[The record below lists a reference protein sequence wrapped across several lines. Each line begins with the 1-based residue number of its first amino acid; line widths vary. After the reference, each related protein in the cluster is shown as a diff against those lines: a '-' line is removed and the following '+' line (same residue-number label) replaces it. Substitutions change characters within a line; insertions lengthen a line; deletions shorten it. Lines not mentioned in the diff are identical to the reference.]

1 MHEKYDSRFIPLN
14 ELCLT
19 LTGHKKGNGDKQ
31 NWNILVHRRHRAEN
45 GPNDVR
51 KIKTCDED
59 KNLGVTFNKMLP
71 FSPHIHNAVNKQT
84 KVLD

>member
-1 MHEKYDSRFIPLN
+1 MHEMNDSRFIPLN

-31 NWNILVHRRHRAEN
+31 NWNLFVHRRHRAEN

-51 KIKTCDED
+51 EI
-59 KNLGVTFNKMLP
+59 KNL
-71 FSPHIHNAVNKQT
+71 
-84 KVLD
+84 